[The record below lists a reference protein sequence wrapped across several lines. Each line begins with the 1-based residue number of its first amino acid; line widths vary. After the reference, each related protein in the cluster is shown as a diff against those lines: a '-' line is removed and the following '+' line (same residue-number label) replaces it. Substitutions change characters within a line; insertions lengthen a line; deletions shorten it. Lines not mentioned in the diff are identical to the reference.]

1 MQEQQLGLSEL
12 LEAGV
17 HFGHQTRR
25 WNPKMQKFIFTERN
39 GIHIIDLRKTLDRL
53 VVAKE
58 AVREV
63 VLAGE
68 RVLFVC
74 TKRQLRS
81 IIEQEAEQCGA
92 FYVTERWLGG
102 MLTNFQ
108 TIRKQIRRLKELE
121 RGQEESA
128 FEFYTKKERLLLDRE
143 RLKLNKYLVGVK
155 DMTRLPGAIFV
166 VDVKREAIAV
176 READR
181 LGIPVIAITDT
192 NANPD
197 LVEYPVPGNDDA
209 IRSVGLITQAIGQ
222 SVREAS
228 AQVPEEQKR
237 KVQDAQATTYSTETG
252 EVTEAPSRPA
262 APRRKRVPRPGIL
275 EKLGGTSG
283 AEAPAEDQKA
293 EDEKAGDEKAGDQ
306 KAEDQKAEDQKA
318 EDQKAEDQK
327 AEDQKAEDQKAE
339 DQKAED
345 QKAEDQKAG
354 DQKAEDEDPKAK
366 KVKAKKVKASSKEE
380 EAAAEE
386 GAANAE
392 EATDAEV
399 AVPAEAES
407 GEAESGS

>member
-1 MQEQQLGLSEL
+1 MQEQEESMQEQQVGLSEL

-25 WNPKMQKFIFTERN
+25 WNPRMRKFIFTERN

-53 VVAKE
+53 VLATD
-58 AVREV
+58 AVRQV

-81 IIEQEAEQCGA
+81 IIEQEAERCGA

-128 FEFYTKKERLLLDRE
+128 FEFYTKKEQLLLDRE
-143 RLKLNKYLVGVK
+143 RLKLDKYLSGVK
-155 DMTRLPGAIFV
+155 DMTRLPGAMFI

-176 READR
+176 REAGR

-197 LVEYPVPGNDDA
+197 LVEYPIPGNDDA
-209 IRSVGLITQAIGQ
+209 IRSVGLITQAIAETVQ
-222 SVREAS
+222 EAS

-252 EVTEAPSRPA
+252 EVTEAPSRRT
-262 APRRKRVPRPGIL
+262 APRRKRVPRPELL
-275 EKLGGTSG
+275 EKIG
-283 AEAPAEDQKA
+283 AGAGAPAK
-293 EDEKAGDEKAGDQ
+293 DEKTDDEQ
-306 KAEDQKAEDQKA
+306 VEVS
-318 EDQKAEDQK
+318 
-327 AEDQKAEDQKAE
+327 
-339 DQKAED
+339 
-345 QKAEDQKAG
+345 
-354 DQKAEDEDPKAK
+354 P
-366 KVKAKKVKASSKEE
+366 EE
-380 EAAAEE
+380 SADAVEGATDAEE
-386 GAANAE
+386 SADAVEG
-392 EATDAEV
+392 ATDAEV
-399 AVPAEAES
+399 AADAVVAADAEVKADAEVAADSESAVDAAVEDEAAVDDETAAVPEASEAES
-407 GEAESGS
+407 DS

>member
-1 MQEQQLGLSEL
+1 MQEQQVGLSDL
-12 LEAGV
+12 IEAGV

-25 WNPKMQKFIFTERN
+25 WNPKMRKFIFTERN

-53 VVAKE
+53 VTAKE

-68 RVLFVC
+68 KVLFVC

-81 IIEQEAEQCGA
+81 IIEQEASECGA
-92 FYVTERWLGG
+92 FYVTERWHGG

-143 RLKLNKYLVGVK
+143 RLKLNKYLSGVK
-155 DMTRLPGAIFV
+155 DMTRLPGAMVI
-166 VDVKREAIAV
+166 VDVKREEIAV
-176 READR
+176 REANR

-209 IRSVGLITQAIGQ
+209 IRSVGLITQAIAQ

-252 EVTEAPSRPA
+252 EVTETPNRSVAL
-262 APRRKRVPRPGIL
+262 RRKRVPRPEIL
-275 EKLGGTSG
+275 EKIAGAVE
-283 AEAPAEDQKA
+283 AEAPAEDDSAADTADEPA
-293 EDEKAGDEKAGDQ
+293 EADE
-306 KAEDQKAEDQKA
+306 
-318 EDQKAEDQK
+318 
-327 AEDQKAEDQKAE
+327 
-339 DQKAED
+339 
-345 QKAEDQKAG
+345 
-354 DQKAEDEDPKAK
+354 
-366 KVKAKKVKASSKEE
+366 V
-380 EAAAEE
+380 
-386 GAANAE
+386 
-392 EATDAEV
+392 ATDAAADESVEV
-399 AVPAEAES
+399 AVDAVGGKVEEVAVDVVA
-407 GEAESGS
+407 GEVE

>member
-1 MQEQQLGLSEL
+1 MQEEQVGLSDL

-25 WNPKMQKFIFTERN
+25 WNPKMRKFIFTERN

-53 VVAKE
+53 IAAKE

-63 VLAGE
+63 VLSGE
-68 RVLFVC
+68 KVLFVC

-81 IIEQEAEQCGA
+81 IIEQEAGECGA

-143 RLKLNKYLVGVK
+143 RLKLNKYLSGVK
-155 DMTRLPGAIFV
+155 DMTRLPGAIFI
-166 VDVKREAIAV
+166 VDVKREQIAV

-252 EVTEAPSRPA
+252 EVTETPNRSA
-262 APRRKRVPRPGIL
+262 ALRRKRVPRPDVL
-275 EKLGGTSG
+275 EKLGGAVG
-283 AEAPAEDQKA
+283 AEPAAQGDSVEDSA
-293 EDEKAGDEKAGDQ
+293 DG
-306 KAEDQKAEDQKA
+306 
-318 EDQKAEDQK
+318 
-327 AEDQKAEDQKAE
+327 
-339 DQKAED
+339 
-345 QKAEDQKAG
+345 
-354 DQKAEDEDPKAK
+354 
-366 KVKAKKVKASSKEE
+366 
-380 EAAAEE
+380 
-386 GAANAE
+386 
-392 EATDAEV
+392 
-399 AVPAEAES
+399 PAEADEVAAAAVA
-407 GEAESGS
+407 GEAVEVAADAVGDKVEEVAADAVAGEVE

>member
-1 MQEQQLGLSEL
+1 MQEHHVGLNEL

-25 WNPKMQKFIFTERN
+25 WNPKMRKFIFTERN

-53 VVAKE
+53 VAAKE

-63 VLAGE
+63 ALAGE

-143 RLKLNKYLVGVK
+143 RLKLNKYLSGVK
-155 DMTRLPGAIFV
+155 DMSRLPGAIFV

-209 IRSVGLITQAIGQ
+209 IRSVALITQAIGE

-252 EVTEAPSRPA
+252 EVTETPSRPA
-262 APRRKRVPRPGIL
+262 APRRKRVPRPEVL
-275 EKLGGTSG
+275 EKLSG
-283 AEAPAEDQKA
+283 AVGVKAPPAPAEDEVAKDKDEVV
-293 EDEKAGDEKAGDQ
+293 EDKKDKDEVV
-306 KAEDQKAEDQKA
+306 ED
-318 EDQKAEDQK
+318 
-327 AEDQKAEDQKAE
+327 
-339 DQKAED
+339 
-345 QKAEDQKAG
+345 
-354 DQKAEDEDPKAK
+354 K
-366 KVKAKKVKASSKEE
+366 KVKDQKVKASSKEE
-380 EAAAEE
+380 AASAEGVTDTE
-386 GAANAE
+386 GATDP
-392 EATDAEV
+392 EAVADAE
-399 AVPAEAES
+399 AGKAES
-407 GEAESGS
+407 ES

>member
-1 MQEQQLGLSEL
+1 MQEQQVGLSDL

-25 WNPKMQKFIFTERN
+25 WNPKMKKFIFTERN

-53 VVAKE
+53 LAARE
-58 AVREV
+58 AVREA

-81 IIEQEAEQCGA
+81 IIEQEADRCGA

-143 RLKLNKYLVGVK
+143 RLKLNKYLSGVK
-155 DMTRLPGAIFV
+155 DMTRLPGAVFI
-166 VDVKREAIAV
+166 VDVKREQIAV
-176 READR
+176 HEAAR

-197 LVEYPVPGNDDA
+197 LVDYPVPGNDDA
-209 IRSVGLITQAIGQ
+209 IRSVGLITQAIAQ

-237 KVQDAQATTYSTETG
+237 KMQDAQATTYSTETG
-252 EVTEAPSRPA
+252 EVTETPNRAA
-262 APRRKRVPRPGIL
+262 APRRKRVPRPEVL
-275 EKLGGTSG
+275 EKLGGTAAS
-283 AEAPAEDQKA
+283 ELPT
-293 EDEKAGDEKAGDQ
+293 EDEKVEGSSDE
-306 KAEDQKAEDQKA
+306 
-318 EDQKAEDQK
+318 
-327 AEDQKAEDQKAE
+327 
-339 DQKAED
+339 
-345 QKAEDQKAG
+345 
-354 DQKAEDEDPKAK
+354 
-366 KVKAKKVKASSKEE
+366 
-380 EAAAEE
+380 
-386 GAANAE
+386 
-392 EATDAEV
+392 
-399 AVPAEAES
+399 PAEAEEVADAVA
-407 GEAESGS
+407 GEVE

>member
-1 MQEQQLGLSEL
+1 MQQEQQEEVGLSDL

-53 VVAKE
+53 KVAAS

-68 RVLFVC
+68 KVLFVC

-81 IIEQEAEQCGA
+81 VIEQEADQCGA
-92 FYVTERWLGG
+92 YYVTERWLGG

-121 RGQEESA
+121 RGQEERA

-143 RLKLNKYLVGVK
+143 RVKLNKYLSGVK
-155 DMTRLPGAIFV
+155 DMTRLPGAIFI
-166 VDVKREAIAV
+166 VDVRRETIAV
-176 READR
+176 REAAR
-181 LGIPVIAITDT
+181 LGIPVIGITDT

-209 IRSVGLITQAIGQ
+209 IRSVGLITQTIAR

-252 EVTEAPSRPA
+252 EVTEAPKRA
-262 APRRKRVPRPGIL
+262 APRRKRVPRPDVI
-275 EKLGGTSG
+275 EKIG
-283 AEAPAEDQKA
+283 AATGATASVE
-293 EDEKAGDEKAGDQ
+293 
-306 KAEDQKAEDQKA
+306 
-318 EDQKAEDQK
+318 
-327 AEDQKAEDQKAE
+327 
-339 DQKAED
+339 
-345 QKAEDQKAG
+345 
-354 DQKAEDEDPKAK
+354 
-366 KVKAKKVKASSKEE
+366 KVKAADENAKDE
-380 EAAAEE
+380 EAEAALDESGDAG
-386 GAANAE
+386 GAG
-392 EATDAEV
+392 T
-399 AVPAEAES
+399 
-407 GEAESGS
+407 GEAESES